1 MCVFVCVC
9 ILARGSL
16 GREFAIIKFYENQ
29 TNHQME
35 NRANGANMLLS
46 CSISRLIESQLNECV
61 QTIDDL
67 M

>member
-1 MCVFVCVC
+1 MCVCVF
-9 ILARGSL
+9 AFWPVDHL
-16 GREFAIIKFYENQ
+16 GVNMLLLNLYENQ